1 MRSHD
6 GVQRHLLCCAGDWTT
21 RHSAAFARPRCRR
34 PRPPRAGHGDAERPR
49 FRATHAATA
58 YREPP
63 IGLVAVAAGIRAAGN
78 GAAGAVPQAAGRPA
92 LAADARPGAAR
103 RSEEHTSELQSLMPI
118 TYAVFCLTQN
128 NTYHYS

>member
-1 MRSHD
+1 MKRRPTRSTPLYTLIPYPTVLRSD
-6 GVQRHLLCCAGDWTT
+6 A
-21 RHSAAFARPRCRR
+21 ARPRV
-34 PRPPRAGHGDAERPR
+34 
-49 FRATHAATA
+49 RATHAATA

-103 RSEEHTSELQSLMPI
+103 TGGAGDRKRTRLNSSH
-118 TYAVFCLTQN
+118 
-128 NTYHYS
+128 